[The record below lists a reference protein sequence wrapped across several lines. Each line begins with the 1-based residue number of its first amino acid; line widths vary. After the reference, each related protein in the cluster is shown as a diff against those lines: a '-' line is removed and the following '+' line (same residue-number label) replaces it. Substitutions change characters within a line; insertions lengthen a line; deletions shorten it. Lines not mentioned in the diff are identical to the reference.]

1 MTLTFKDQKE
11 LTIPTS
17 GGLSQVQ
24 YSDVWIHSEK
34 ESRDDAVA
42 AIKAGDGDFL
52 DSSGSA
58 RVLPA
63 EVEKV
68 KPKARG
74 VRGESRSWD
83 F

>member
-1 MTLTFKDQKE
+1 MTLKFRDQKE
-11 LTIPTS
+11 LTIPT
-17 GGLSQVQ
+17 GGRLNQVQ

-34 ESRDDAVA
+34 ESRDDAIT

-58 RVLPA
+58 RVLR
-63 EVEKV
+63 ERV

-74 VRGESRSWD
+74 IRGETRSWD